1 MKFIVS
7 MLVLSGLLFANS
19 FKVGDNL
26 SSFSCDNQ
34 FGKKVTVTS
43 NTKKMIV
50 AFSKEKGEIMKQFL
64 DKNPDYLKTQNAI
77 YIADVS
83 SAPAFVTSMFMMPK
97 FKSYTF
103 EMGVITDESK
113 AKQFPKQDDMIS
125 IISLEEGV
133 VKNIEFK
140 PTLP

>member
-1 MKFIVS
+1 MKF
-7 MLVLSGLLFANS
+7 LVTILLASGLLFANP

-34 FGKKVTVTS
+34 FEKKMVVTS

-50 AFSKEKGEIMKQFL
+50 AFSKEKGEVIKQFL
-64 DKNPDYLKTQNAI
+64 DKNPDYLKAENAI

-83 SAPAFVTSMFMMPK
+83 SAPAFVTSMFMLPK
-97 FKSYTF
+97 FKSYSF
-103 EMGVITDESK
+103 EMGVIKDEAK
-113 AKQFPKQDDMIS
+113 ARQFPRKDDMIS
-125 IISLEEGV
+125 IISLENGT

-140 PTLP
+140 QTLP

>member
-1 MKFIVS
+1 MKYIVS
-7 MLVLSGLLFANS
+7 ILCLSGLLFASS

-34 FGKKVTVTS
+34 FEKKMTITS
-43 NTKKMIV
+43 NTKKIIV
-50 AFSKEKGEIMKQFL
+50 AFSKEKGEVIKQFL

-97 FKSYTF
+97 FKSYSF
-103 EMGVITDESK
+103 EMGVIKDEVQ
-113 AKQFPKQDDMIS
+113 AGQFPRKDDMIS
-125 IISLEEGV
+125 IISLEKGV
-133 VKNIEFK
+133 INNIEFK
-140 PTLP
+140 QTLP

>member
-7 MLVLSGLLFANS
+7 MLVLSGLLFASS
-19 FKVGDNL
+19 FSVGDNL
-26 SSFSCDNQ
+26 SSFSCENQ
-34 FGKKVTVTS
+34 FEKKMVVS
-43 NTKKMIV
+43 PDTKKIIV
-50 AFSKEKGEIMKQFL
+50 AFSKEKGELVKQFL

-97 FKSYTF
+97 FKSYSF
-103 EMGVITDESK
+103 EMGVITDEAK
-113 AKQFPKQDDMIS
+113 ALRFPRQDDMITV
-125 IISLEEGV
+125 ISLENYV